1 MLQPLIG
8 IPCLIFFA
16 WLLSVN
22 RRAVKWRPVLVG
34 LTLQWILAVL
44 ILKTPAGAAFFD
56 GAQTFF
62 VGLINASYEGA
73 KDVVGAAA
81 LGIGGGAPMLGA
93 LIFVSV
99 IFFSSLFAILH
110 YTGIVRRV
118 VGVMAKAMAKT
129 MGTSGAES
137 TSAAANIFVGQTEA
151 PLLVRPYLA
160 KMTSSELGAVMTV
173 GYATVAGTVFGV
185 YVAMLQGQVPG
196 IAGHLLAA
204 SVMSAPM
211 GLAIAKVV
219 FPETQTPETLG
230 EDIIQPESE
239 YANLVDAAA
248 GGAADGVRLALNI
261 LGMLVAF
268 LGILAVVNVVIGWT
282 ANHIGS
288 GFGHQ
293 VTLQELLGYAFA
305 PIAWLLGIPADETL
319 RVGSLLGTKIA
330 VNEYVAFKE
339 LISFAADGNPLSE
352 RSRIISSYALCG
364 FANVA
369 SIAIQ
374 IGGLGSIAP
383 SRRSELARIGFRAM
397 LAGALAS
404 FITAATAA
412 VLLV

>member
-1 MLQPLIG
+1 
-8 IPCLIFFA
+8 
-16 WLLSVN
+16 
-22 RRAVKWRPVLVG
+22 
-34 LTLQWILAVL
+34 
-44 ILKTPAGAAFFD
+44 
-56 GAQTFF
+56 
-62 VGLINASYEGA
+62 
-73 KDVVGAAA
+73 
-81 LGIGGGAPMLGA
+81 
-93 LIFVSV
+93 
-99 IFFSSLFAILH
+99 
-110 YTGIVRRV
+110 
-118 VGVMAKAMAKT
+118 
-129 MGTSGAES
+129 
-137 TSAAANIFVGQTEA
+137 
-151 PLLVRPYLA
+151 
-160 KMTSSELGAVMTV
+160 
-173 GYATVAGTVFGV
+173 
-185 YVAMLQGQVPG
+185 
-196 IAGHLLAA
+196 
-204 SVMSAPM
+204 M

-268 LGILAVVNVVIGWT
+268 LGILAVVNLVIGWT

-374 IGGLGSIAP
+374 IGGLGGIAP